1 MELFSNKFRL
11 SVVSEQVTQSDLLTT
26 LVRYLWAFL
35 FLILTFSS
43 CGDGN
48 SATEMADKLLAT
60 VHNKSLHLSD
70 MTGMFPRGT
79 TAEDSTLIINAFV
92 ERWIREAV
100 LLHEAERN
108 VPQDLNIDEL
118 VRDYR
123 ASLIKH
129 NYEQVMVNQLLDST
143 ITQQELTAFYEKN
156 KEQYQLET
164 PIVRCFFIKVP
175 RNAPNVKELETW
187 WKNSRTDAAA
197 YGRMVEYCN
206 IYAVAHVLEDTK
218 WTPVDEIA
226 QQLPAGTITV
236 NNVGSKKDFTQR
248 DDDFIYFFKAFEVIS
263 RKEIA
268 PLSYIED
275 QASKVILRQRQLKL
289 LKEKKEEMYEREI
302 RKNTIK
308 VYTE

>member
-1 MELFSNKFRL
+1 MIQIKEPHYIVYICALLLLFITAC
-11 SVVSEQVTQSDLLTT
+11 SENVAETKTDD
-26 LVRYLWAFL
+26 R
-35 FLILTFSS
+35 
-43 CGDGN
+43 
-48 SATEMADKLLAT
+48 LLAT
-60 VHNKSLHLSD
+60 VYNKSLHISD
-70 MTGMFPRGT
+70 MDGMFPVGT
-79 TAEDSTLIINAFV
+79 TAEDSSLTINAYV

-100 LLHEAERN
+100 LLYEAERN

-129 NYEQVMVNQLLDST
+129 NYEQVLVEQLLDST
-143 ITQQELTAFYEKN
+143 ITQQELTGFYEKN

-164 PIVRCFFIKVP
+164 PIVRCYFIKVP
-175 RNAPNVKELETW
+175 RDAPRVKELENW
-187 WKNSRTDAAA
+187 WQRSRNDAAA
-197 YGRMVEYCN
+197 YGKMVEYCN
-206 IYAVAHVLEDTK
+206 IYATAHVLEDTK

-236 NNVGSKKDFTQR
+236 NNVSAKKDFTQR

-263 RKEIA
+263 RKQIA

-275 QASKVILRQRQLKL
+275 QASKVILRQRKIKL

-302 RKNTIK
+302 RKNSIK
-308 VYTE
+308 VYTD

>member
-1 MELFSNKFRL
+1 
-11 SVVSEQVTQSDLLTT
+11 
-26 LVRYLWAFL
+26 
-35 FLILTFSS
+35 
-43 CGDGN
+43 
-48 SATEMADKLLAT
+48 
-60 VHNKSLHLSD
+60 
-70 MTGMFPRGT
+70 
-79 TAEDSTLIINAFV
+79 
-92 ERWIREAV
+92 V

-123 ASLIKH
+123 ASLIRH
-129 NYEQVMVNQLLDST
+129 NYEQVLVNQLLDST
-143 ITQQELTAFYEKN
+143 ITQQELTGFYEKN

-175 RNAPNVKELETW
+175 RSAPNVKELENW

-197 YGRMVEYCN
+197 YGKMVEYSN
-206 IYAVAHVLEDTK
+206 TYAVAHVLEDTK

-226 QQLPAGTITV
+226 QQMPAGTITV

-263 RKEIA
+263 HKQIA

-275 QASKVILRQRQLKL
+275 QASKVILRQRKLKL